1 MSQLT
6 EIVASVEL
14 VTRSLE
20 QTRQGSVAWQR
31 QLAQDVSVIIDQA
44 GGSAGPEIRDC
55 LVAVRSAITAVQQ
68 MQASLDFACDLA
80 YRYAIALGNLL
91 IGLILETIGNENLRR
106 QFGHFGQTPPEYF
119 FDILMKKHLREIAI
133 LN

>member
-68 MQASLDFACDLA
+68 MQASLDACIG
-80 YRYAIALGNLL
+80 IANDWIAGAA
-91 IGLILETIGNENLRR
+91 GAG
-106 QFGHFGQTPPEYF
+106 TPPPVAGHVMSFGAEPEP
-119 FDILMKKHLREIAI
+119 DEEVHGHRR
-133 LN
+133 